1 VNALAVID
9 SPAASD
15 ETGLAPRFLSF
26 MAQASSFERADAVN
40 ALARAYLHCDLK
52 PETRAQAQ
60 IALTLALDD
69 PEPRVRRALAEAV
82 AGARDAPRALVLA
95 LAGDVSFVARAV
107 LAQSPLL
114 RDADL
119 VDCAAIG
126 DAKAQT
132 AIARRPRLSAAVS
145 AALAEVG
152 ERAAVLALVGNHAA
166 ELATPTLWRC
176 FERFAQDPELRARL
190 AERPALPAALRA
202 ALAAASTAAADGD
215 DPRRAERNARDSR
228 EQAFLAIARACAA
241 PELPEL
247 VAWLRTEGHLTVA
260 LLLRALACGETAVF
274 AQCLAEMSG
283 LPAARVAGLVASPRG
298 AGFAALYARAQMPA
312 HLLPAFR
319 IAAEAARDAVAGSGV
334 DHRVAKSMLRA
345 MEALHDPALA
355 PVEAMLWRL
364 AGEAT
369 RAQAR
374 EAAALA
380 LAAEEAVEI
389 APPALEPSAPP
400 VLALNVEPGN
410 ENFAPQIELD
420 IELDI
425 APEPA
430 VLAA

>member
-1 VNALAVID
+1 MNALAVID
-9 SPAASD
+9 SPASSE

-52 PETRAQAQ
+52 PETRAEAEM
-60 IALTLALDD
+60 ALTLALDD

-95 LAGDVSFVARAV
+95 LANDVSSVARAV

-114 RDADL
+114 RDAEL
-119 VDCAAIG
+119 VDCAAVG
-126 DAKAQT
+126 DAKAQV

-145 AALAEVG
+145 AALAEIG
-152 ERAAVLALVGNHAA
+152 ERPAVLALAGNLGA
-166 ELATPTLWRC
+166 EIAPPTLWRA
-176 FERFAQDPELRARL
+176 FERFAPDPDLRARL

-202 ALAAASTAAADGD
+202 ALAVETCAAAECD
-215 DPRRAERNARDSR
+215 DPRRAERDARDAR
-228 EQAFLAIARACAA
+228 EQAFLAIARACA

-247 VAWLRTEGHLTVA
+247 VAWLRAQGHLTVG
-260 LLLRALACGETAVF
+260 LLIRALACGETAVF
-274 AQCLAEMSG
+274 AQALAEMSG
-283 LPAARVAGLVASPRG
+283 LPAARVVGLVAAPRG
-298 AGFAALYARAQMPA
+298 AAFAALYARARMPA

-319 IAAEAARDAVAGSGV
+319 IAADAARDAVSGGGV
-334 DHRVAKSMLRA
+334 DYRLAKTMLRA
-345 MEALHDPALA
+345 MEALQDPALA

-364 AGEAT
+364 AGEAA
-369 RAQAR
+369 RVQAR
-374 EAAALA
+374 EAAAQA
-380 LAAEEAVEI
+380 LAAEEAVEV
-389 APPALEPSAPP
+389 APALEPSAPP

>member
-9 SPAASD
+9 SPVASD
-15 ETGLAPRFLSF
+15 EAGLAPRFLSF

-52 PETRAQAQ
+52 PETRAQAEM
-60 IALTLALDD
+60 ALTLALDD
-69 PEPRVRRALAEAV
+69 PEPRVRRALAEAI

-95 LAGDVSFVARAV
+95 LAGDVSCVARPV

-114 RDADL
+114 RDAEL
-119 VDCAAIG
+119 VDCAAVG
-126 DAKAQT
+126 DARAQV
-132 AIARRPRLSAAVS
+132 AIARRARLSGAVS

-152 ERAAVLALVGNHAA
+152 ERAAVLALAGNLAA
-166 ELATPTLWRC
+166 ELAPSTLWRV

-190 AERPALPAALRA
+190 GERRALPAALRA

-215 DPRRAERNARDSR
+215 DPRRAERNARDAR

-241 PELPEL
+241 AELPQL
-247 VAWLRTEGHLTVA
+247 VAWLRSEGHLTVG

-274 AQCLAEMSG
+274 AHCLAEMSG
-283 LPAARVAGLVASPRG
+283 LPAARVAGLVASPRC
-298 AGFAALYARAQMPA
+298 AGFAALYARARMPA

-319 IAAEAARDAVAGSGV
+319 VAAEAARDAVPGSDV
-334 DHRVAKSMLRA
+334 DHRVARNMLRA
-345 MEALHDPALA
+345 MEALRDPALA

-364 AGEAT
+364 NAEAQ
-369 RAQAR
+369 RVQAR
-374 EAAALA
+374 EVAAQA
-380 LAAEEAVEI
+380 LAAEDAIEVALP
-389 APPALEPSAPP
+389 APESSAPP
-400 VLALNVEPGN
+400 VLALNVEPSN